1 MSFTGSTTFMAEALR
16 LAKEGV
22 ALASPNPLVGCVI
35 AQGET
40 VVGRGFHTWA
50 GLKHAEILALEDAG
64 DAARGADV
72 YVTLEPCSH
81 TGRTGPC
88 ADALIAAGVARVFA
102 ASGDPN
108 PLVDGEGFRRLRAAG
123 IEVVQMEGFAAEAA
137 SLNEA
142 FFHFVKTGKPLVTLK
157 CALTLDGKISAP
169 QDNSGW
175 ITSERA
181 RAHVQTLRHA
191 ADVMLTGS
199 GTVLADDPLLTDR
212 SGLPRSRPLLRV
224 VLDSTLRIPLDS
236 KLVASASGDLLIA
249 TTSAA
254 SSERRAALE
263 ARGAEVKVFDGP
275 RGRVDLRDVVSE
287 TGARN
292 YLSLMIEA
300 GSMVN
305 WAALDSGVVDK
316 VFLYYAPKILGGLQS
331 LPMAG
336 GAGRQRRTDAL
347 VLERTKL
354 HEIPPDEFAVEAW
367 VKPESRREP

>member
-1 MSFTGSTTFMAEALR
+1 MAEALR

-35 AQGET
+35 AQGEV

-123 IEVVQMEGFAAEAA
+123 IEVVHMEAFAAEAA

-287 TGARN
+287 IGARN

-336 GAGRQRRTDAL
+336 GAGRQKRTDAL

>member
-1 MSFTGSTTFMAEALR
+1 MAEALG
-16 LAKEGV
+16 LARQGV
-22 ALASPNPLVGCVI
+22 ALTSPNPMVGCVI
-35 AQGET
+35 ARGDV
-40 VVGRGFHTWA
+40 VVGRGFHTWDRV
-50 GLKHAEILALEDAG
+50 KHAEVLALEEAG
-64 DAARGADV
+64 DQARGADV

-108 PLVDGEGFRRLRAAG
+108 PQVDGEGFRRLRAAG
-123 IEVVQMEGFAAEAA
+123 IEVFLLEEFEEAA
-137 SLNEA
+137 AALNEP
-142 FFHFVKTGKPLVTLK
+142 FFHFAKTGKPLVTLK
-157 CALTLDGKISAP
+157 CAVTLDGKISAP
-169 QDNSGW
+169 VDNTGW
-175 ITSERA
+175 ITSIRA

-191 ADVMLTGS
+191 ADVMVTGS
-199 GTVLADDPLLTDR
+199 GTVLADNPLLTDR
-212 SGLPRSRPLLRV
+212 SGLPRSRKLLRV
-224 VLDSTLRIPLDS
+224 VLDSTLRIPLHS
-236 KLVASASGDLLIA
+236 RLVESVDGDLLIA

-254 SSERRAALE
+254 SPERRAALE
-263 ARGAEVKVFDGP
+263 ARGVEVRVFDGP
-275 RGRVDLRDVVSE
+275 RGRVDIRDVVAE
-287 TGARN
+287 LAARK
-292 YLSLMIEA
+292 YLSVMIEA

-331 LPMAG
+331 LPLAG

-367 VKPESRREP
+367 VKAESRRDG

>member
-1 MSFTGSTTFMAEALR
+1 MAEALR

-102 ASGDPN
+102 ALGDPN

-287 TGARN
+287 IGARN

-336 GAGRQRRTDAL
+336 GAGRQKRTDAL

-367 VKPESRREP
+367 VMPESRREP

>member
-1 MSFTGSTTFMAEALR
+1 MAEALR
-16 LAKEGV
+16 LAREGV
-22 ALASPNPLVGCVI
+22 ALASPNPMVGCVI
-35 AQGET
+35 ARGET

-50 GLKHAEILALEDAG
+50 GLKHAEILALEEAG
-64 DAARGADV
+64 DEARGADV

-108 PLVDGEGFRRLRAAG
+108 PQVDGEGFRRLRAAG
-123 IEVVQMEGFAAEAA
+123 IEVVHMEAFAAEAA

-157 CALTLDGKISAP
+157 CAVTLDGKISAP

-254 SSERRAALE
+254 SPERRAALE
-263 ARGAEVKVFDGP
+263 AHGAEVKVFDGP
-275 RGRVDLRDVVSE
+275 RGRVDIRDVVSE
-287 TGARN
+287 IGARN

-336 GAGRQRRTDAL
+336 GAGRQKRTDAL